1 MKCNICN
8 TEFKENENSTV
19 RQSWLDA
26 GGFGQVPEFARVHP
40 KCDEK
45 EQNMITQGIIKLEN
59 LYKIKNK

>member
-8 TEFKENENSTV
+8 IEFKDNETATV

-26 GGFGQVPEFARVHP
+26 GGFGHVPEFARVHK

-45 EQNMITQGIIKLEN
+45 EQKMLKQGKIKLEN
-59 LYKIKNK
+59 LYKNRK